1 MAPRQRIG
9 PALAAVLEGLK
20 LARRELAGSETDPPR
35 RRWVPVALVSALQ
48 AGLVAALSGYESA
61 GEGDATDPSQPDR
74 FAPIALLLRRARSA
88 EYLNPPELLELPGR
102 AVRDIELVVAARN
115 GALHGPETAENLPV
129 NDAFRSVLLILQQV
143 CLDHPSFPVEG
154 HGVMLAL
161 IRDEISAL
169 QGALAPAG

>member
-1 MAPRQRIG
+1 MAARERIG

-20 LARRELAGSETDPPR
+20 LARRELEGSVSDPPR

-61 GEGDATDPSQPDR
+61 GEGDVTDPSQPDR
-74 FAPIALLLRRARSA
+74 IAPVALLLRRARSA

-102 AVRDIELVVAARN
+102 MVRDIEAVVIARN
-115 GALHGPETAENLPV
+115 TVLHGSDRAETPVV
-129 NDAFRSVLLILQQV
+129 NDTFRSLLYVLHHV
-143 CLDHPSFPVEG
+143 CLKHPSFPVEA

-161 IRDEISAL
+161 IRDEISAFER
-169 QGALAPAG
+169 ALAPIG

>member
-1 MAPRQRIG
+1 MTPRARIG

-20 LARRELAGSETDPPR
+20 LARRELAGSEADPPR

-61 GEGDATDPSQPDR
+61 GEGDVEDPSQPGR
-74 FAPIALLLRRARSA
+74 IAPVALLLRRAGSA

-102 AVRDIELVVAARN
+102 VLRDIETVVTARN
-115 GALHGPETAENLPV
+115 GVLHGPDGAENLPV
-129 NDAFRSVLLILQQV
+129 NDAFRSVLQVLQQV
-143 CLDHPSFPVEG
+143 CLTHPSFPVAA

-161 IRDEISAL
+161 IRDEISAF
-169 QGALAPAG
+169 QRALAPIG